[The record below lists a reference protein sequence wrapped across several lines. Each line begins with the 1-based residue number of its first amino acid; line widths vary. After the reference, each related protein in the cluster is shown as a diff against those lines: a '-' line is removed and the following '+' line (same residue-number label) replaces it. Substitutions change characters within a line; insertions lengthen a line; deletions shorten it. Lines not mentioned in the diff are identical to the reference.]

1 MPGNAWPKTDRRAH
15 PRVEANLAGQIVT
28 AVPPTEAVVVRGRNI
43 SCTGVYCHI
52 DRFIPPFQKL
62 RLSMILPIRENGR
75 IRNETIQLDG
85 VTVRVEPDREDP
97 DVLDYHVAIFFENL
111 SKEDKRLITTYVSQ
125 QKSE

>member
-1 MPGNAWPKTDRRAH
+1 MDRRAH
-15 PRVEANLAGQIVT
+15 PRVEANLAGQLVT
-28 AVPPTEAVVVRGRNI
+28 HAPATEAVVVRGRNI

-62 RLSMILPIRENGR
+62 RLSMILPIRDNGR
-75 IRNETIQLDG
+75 IHNETIQLDG

-111 SKEDKRLITTYVSQ
+111 SKEDRDLIVKYMSQ